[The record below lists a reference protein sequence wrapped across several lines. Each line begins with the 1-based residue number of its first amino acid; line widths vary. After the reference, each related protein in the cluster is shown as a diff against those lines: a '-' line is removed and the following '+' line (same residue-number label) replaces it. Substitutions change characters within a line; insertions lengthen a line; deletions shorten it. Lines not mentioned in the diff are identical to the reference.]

1 MAQGAA
7 SHVTTQSSQ
16 LGYSVTHNNSITYIS
31 RERSTTYTFS
41 SQIVLFFFPKHTAS
55 IGARTAARMIRTEI
69 R

>member
-16 LGYSVTHNNSITYIS
+16 LGYSVTHNNTITYIS

-41 SQIVLFFFPKHTAS
+41 SQIVLFFSLS
-55 IGARTAARMIRTEI
+55 ILLQLELVRLLG
-69 R
+69 